1 MELMKKQNGLFS
13 SDLGF
18 FKPVQLYHGALEGL
32 SPGPGIIPGM
42 VCATSH
48 WQFLTSALAPAAID
62 LCFQLTAVNDQW
74 RELKPECSITQEHL
88 QLPGDLPPGS
98 WDPLHF
104 LGCWERKPL
113 ET

>member
-1 MELMKKQNGLFS
+1 MGRGAVLGNGLIHGQLSLWSTALFYLGAPVELMKKQKGLFS

-32 SPGPGIIPGM
+32 SPGLGIIPGM

-62 LCFQLTAVNDQW
+62 PCFQLMAAND
-74 RELKPECSITQEHL
+74 R
-88 QLPGDLPPGS
+88 
-98 WDPLHF
+98 
-104 LGCWERKPL
+104 
-113 ET
+113 